1 MCLYND
7 DSAIANENLLQT
19 NGTTTVGPNSCSYA
33 DIAIDSLDFLEIV
46 YFGRHID
53 DYLVRQD
60 ATDKK
65 PNELYSFIIRLNPD
79 LKYTME
85 IVSHYKCVLDFRISI
100 FGNKLTT
107 SVYSKQQIPINIFT
121 QIPTIKFNSSVK
133 GIEKDFAL
141 RLRLV
146 VVVIIII
153 QQSQKNTLSAW

>member
-1 MCLYND
+1 
-7 DSAIANENLLQT
+7 
-19 NGTTTVGPNSCSYA
+19 
-33 DIAIDSLDFLEIV
+33 
-46 YFGRHID
+46 
-53 DYLVRQD
+53 
-60 ATDKK
+60 
-65 PNELYSFIIRLNPD
+65 
-79 LKYTME
+79 ME
-85 IVSHYKCVLDFRISI
+85 IVRHYKCVLDFRISI